1 MLAIVTEQLVDGEGA
16 DADESNIHI
25 GTDDNVITVGLEPSL
40 PTPLDL
46 QQKTNTM

>member
-16 DADESNIHI
+16 DADKSNIHI
-25 GTDDNVITVGLEPSL
+25 GTNDNVIAVGLEPGL

-46 QQKTNTM
+46 QNNTM